1 MVRIVLIA
9 ALLLTGATGAHA
21 HDIPDQV
28 RVQAFVKPEGKVL
41 RVVARVPLKAMRDV
55 DVPQRSGGF
64 LDFARADSA
73 LRGAAVLWLA
83 DEMELYEDG
92 ARLPAPR
99 VADVRVSLESD
110 RSFASYENALANFSA
125 PRLKNSTEL
134 YWSQGLMDV
143 ILEYPIASPSSQ
155 FAIRPRLERLGIKV
169 NAVIRFIDLKN
180 ETRAF
185 DLHGDPGV
193 VQLDPRWYQAAATF
207 VRSGFL
213 HILSGP
219 DHLLFLLLLVA
230 PFRRFLPLAAIVT
243 AFTVAHSITLACA
256 ALGLGPDAL
265 WFPVLI
271 EVLIA
276 ASILYMALENVLG
289 VSLTR
294 RWILAATFGLVHG
307 FGFAYGLQELLQF
320 AGSHLVTSLFA
331 FNVGVELGQLAVLA
345 VLIPALNLLFRYVKE
360 SVGTLLLSLLVGHTA
375 WHWMVERGERL
386 GEVSLAWRFRPGRDR
401 RRDPLG
407 HGARGPCGARV
418 ACRRSDPPRAGAQA
432 ALAREASGRR
442 RRRGTCPSC
451 TTLRRRAAR

>member
-1 MVRIVLIA
+1 MVRILLIA
-9 ALLLTGATGAHA
+9 AVLLSGVTVGQA

-28 RVQAFVKPEGKVL
+28 RVQAFVKPEGHVL

-64 LDFARADSA
+64 LDFSRAERA
-73 LRGAAVLWLA
+73 LRDAAQIWLA
-83 DEMELYEDG
+83 QEMELYENDT
-92 ARLPAPR
+92 RLPAPR
-99 VADVRVSLESD
+99 VTDVRLSLESD
-110 RSFASYENALANFSA
+110 RSFGSYESALANFSA

-143 ILEYPIASPSSQ
+143 ILEYPIASANSQ
-155 FAIRPRLERLGIKV
+155 FAIRPRLERLGIQVQTVLK
-169 NAVIRFIDLKN
+169 FITPDGTL
-180 ETRAF
+180 RAF
-185 DLHGDPGV
+185 DLHGDPGI
-193 VQLDPRWYQAAATF
+193 VQLDPSWVQAAATF

-230 PFRRFLPLAAIVT
+230 PFRRLLPLAAIVT

-256 ALGLGPDAL
+256 AFGLGPDAL

-294 RWILAATFGLVHG
+294 RWVLAGAFGLVHG
-307 FGFAYGLQELLQF
+307 FGFAYGLTELLQF

-331 FNVGVELGQLAVLA
+331 FNLGVEIGQLVVLCLFIPVLNFLYRNLNEKAVT
-345 VLIPALNLLFRYVKE
+345 II
-360 SVGTLLLSLLVGHTA
+360 LSLLVGHTA
-375 WHWMVERGERL
+375 WHWMTERFDD
-386 GEVSLAWRFRPGRDR
+386 LAKFPFPAFDAPAIANLIRW
-401 RRDPLG
+401 LM
-407 HGARGPCGARV
+407 ALLIL
-418 ACRRSDPPRAGAQA
+418 
-432 ALAREASGRR
+432 ALAAWLAASWIASRSGRR
-442 RRRGTCPSC
+442 KSSPPGPS
-451 TTLRRRAAR
+451 

>member
-1 MVRIVLIA
+1 MKPTEYRHRLQYFHPMVRILLIA
-9 ALLLTGATGAHA
+9 AVLLTGATVGRA

-28 RVQAFVKPEGKVL
+28 RVQAFVKPEGRVL

-64 LDFARADSA
+64 LDFSRAERA
-73 LRGAAVLWLA
+73 LRDAALIWFA
-83 DEMELYEDG
+83 QEMELYEND

-99 VADVRVSLESD
+99 IVDVRVSLESD
-110 RSFASYENALANFSA
+110 RSFESYESALAGFSA
-125 PRLKNSTEL
+125 PRLKNPFEL

-143 ILEYPIASPSSQ
+143 ILEYPIASASSQ
-155 FAIRPRLERLGIKV
+155 FAIRPNLERLGIKV
-169 NAVIRFIDLKN
+169 NTVIRFMDSN
-180 ETRAF
+180 NVTRAY

-256 ALGLGPDAL
+256 ALGLGPHAL

-294 RWILAATFGLVHG
+294 RWVLAGAFGLVHG
-307 FGFAYGLQELLQF
+307 FGFAYGLTELLQF

-331 FNVGVELGQLAVLA
+331 FNVGVEIGQLAVLCVFVP
-345 VLIPALNLLFRYVKE
+345 VLNFLFRKIPERWLMIVM
-360 SVGTLLLSLLVGHTA
+360 SLLVGHTA
-375 WHWMVERGERL
+375 WHWMTERFENLSKFPFPAIDGA
-386 GEVSLAWRFRPGRDR
+386 GAASLIRWVMGLLVLAFAVWLVLSRSAR
-401 RRDPLG
+401 RRSSPP
-407 HGARGPCGARV
+407 GP
-418 ACRRSDPPRAGAQA
+418 S
-432 ALAREASGRR
+432 
-442 RRRGTCPSC
+442 
-451 TTLRRRAAR
+451 